1 MPFLGQGFFEL
12 FIATQAPQCR
22 ILRTPRKVRK
32 PPFPQGIPVC
42 VSSLEKSTHRNLS
55 CKSRPAV
62 MYHIGQTGIW
72 LHWAIHWPLPLPWIR
87 LKLLLP
93 GLWCH
98 PTAGPHRL
106 CLKRFFIHLKA
117 SEFPMAQKKS
127 VSICGISFL
136 LVVYYVLLIYS
147 LGPNMAHSNFTL
159 MPQSGLKCRLKI
171 NLMLPSPVMKLLTN
185 RFYNRLFVW
194 NSTSLC
200 GVLCCHVWCWA
211 QRLQWLATCQAALK
225 HNLSPKQKTCLYW
238 KSIKL
243 IICLAFLLIMIYM

>member
-136 LVVYYVLLIYS
+136 LVVYYVLLKYS

-171 NLMLPSPVMKLLTN
+171 NLMLPSPVMKLLTKD
-185 RFYNRLFVW
+185 FTTDYLFETLPHCVVCSAAMCGAGLKDSSDLQPARLHW
-194 NSTSLC
+194 ST
-200 GVLCCHVWCWA
+200 
-211 QRLQWLATCQAALK
+211 TYP
-225 HNLSPKQKTCLYW
+225 LSRK
-238 KSIKL
+238 
-243 IICLAFLLIMIYM
+243 LAFIGNQ